1 MFKLHKM
8 VSVKQISYNNYL
20 LFCTLVPDGPPV
32 GVSLD
37 ARSPYNVFVEW
48 SPPRVPNG
56 IITRYTIYVGFEDGS
71 VDVFYVNGVSTL
83 YNITNLQPYQII
95 GVEISAST
103 SIGEGPRSSIMEVQ
117 TAQAGKSVH
126 K

>member
-1 MFKLHKM
+1 M
-8 VSVKQISYNNYL
+8 
-20 LFCTLVPDGPPV
+20 LVPDGPPV

-37 ARSPYNVFVEW
+37 ARSPYNVSMEW

-83 YNITNLQPYQII
+83 YNITNLRPYQII

-103 SIGEGPRSSIMEVQ
+103 SVGEGPRSSIMEVQ

-126 K
+126 KG

>member
-1 MFKLHKM
+1 M
-8 VSVKQISYNNYL
+8 SV
-20 LFCTLVPDGPPV
+20 G
-32 GVSLD
+32 
-37 ARSPYNVFVEW
+37 W

-95 GVEISAST
+95 SVEISAST
-103 SIGEGPRSSIMEVQ
+103 SIGEGPRSSIIEVQ
-117 TAQAGKSVH
+117 TAQAGN
-126 K
+126 